1 MATAPVKR
9 RRLLGPASNGVLMT
23 PRDFDRAE
31 FIEGWRY
38 ELINGVLIVTSTPL
52 GNERDPND
60 ELGHLLR
67 TYQDTHPQGTALDA
81 TLPEHLVSTRSNRRR
96 ADRVIWTG
104 LGRLPR
110 RKDVPS
116 IIAEFVSAGRR
127 NWLRDLE
134 AKRDGYLALGVK
146 EYWAFNRFE
155 HMLTVFSLRGGRLR
169 KRVFRESQHFTTE
182 LLPGFDLPLARL
194 CKLADRWPSED
205 PQE

>member
-31 FIEGWRY
+31 FVEGWRY
-38 ELINGVLIVTSTPL
+38 ELINEVLIVTSTPL
-52 GNERDPND
+52 SIQRDPND
-60 ELGHLLR
+60 KLGHLLR

-116 IIAEFVSAGRR
+116 IIAEFVSAGKR
-127 NWLRDLE
+127 NWLRDYE
-134 AKRDGYLALGVK
+134 AKRDEYLAIGVT
-146 EYWAFNRFE
+146 EYWVFNRFE
-155 HMLTVFSLRGGRLR
+155 RTLTVFSLRGKKLR
-169 KRVFRESQHFTTE
+169 RRVVHENERHTSD
-182 LLPGFDLPLARL
+182 LLPGFEPPLTQL
-194 CKLADRWPSED
+194 FKLADRWPSED
-205 PQE
+205 SPE